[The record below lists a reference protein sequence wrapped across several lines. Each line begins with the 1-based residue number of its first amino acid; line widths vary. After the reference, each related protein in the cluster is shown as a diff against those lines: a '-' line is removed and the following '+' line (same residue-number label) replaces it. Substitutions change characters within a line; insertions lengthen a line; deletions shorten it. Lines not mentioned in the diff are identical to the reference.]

1 MTVESVPFEHVI
13 VDLSLRDV
21 TTSKGEVVTFCQ
33 IEANTLLDYQS
44 KELGDFYSW
53 GRVVES
59 GKPFEIMSGGF
70 IFLLIKN
77 CCGDMG
83 VFAISNADPRCED
96 PFFQALVYEGDDLI
110 VAKSSDV
117 NLNLQASW
125 CFVWFSSNQRL
136 RIETIPDFETYA
148 AFRETTRD
156 RRKERG
162 Q

>member
-33 IEANTLLDYQS
+33 IEANAPLDYQS
-44 KELGDFYSW
+44 RELGDFYSW
-53 GRVVES
+53 GRVIEAQ
-59 GKPFEIMSGGF
+59 KPFEIVCECF
-70 IFLLIKN
+70 VILLIKH

-83 VFAISNADPRCED
+83 VFVIAHTVPEE
-96 PFFQALVYEGDDLI
+96 PTFQALVYEGDELIAAKVSGDSLDL
-110 VAKSSDV
+110 K
-117 NLNLQASW
+117 AS
-125 CFVWFSSNQRL
+125 FIFAWFNANQRL

-148 AFRETTRD
+148 AFREAVRD